1 MLYLKRSL
9 KRDIQTLQ
17 MSKPS
22 GATIDERVRRF
33 AESVRNGEQG
43 FKPGDSW
50 WLVRRTSKSSRNY
63 KEAVTL
69 CDQLGISEQ
78 EMGNH
83 LNNTRWVGLI
93 GDSLYTD
100 YLRQGKVENFYYVTV
115 MMENPTNATKSSSPI
130 DDGSKVV
137 MNDEGFRTTR
147 TSKCPWMIFRD
158 SICGTVIGWEQHQ
171 SLLLC
176 ADGLSH
182 EDLNFTFLFTI
193 CGGWKL
199 YLYVK

>member
-63 KEAVTL
+63 KEAITL

-83 LNNTRWVGLI
+83 LNNTRWVWLI

-100 YLRQGKVENFYYVTV
+100 YLRQGKVENFRFCYS
-115 MMENPTNATKSSSPI
+115 NDGKS
-130 DDGSKVV
+130 
-137 MNDEGFRTTR
+137 N
-147 TSKCPWMIFRD
+147 KCY
-158 SICGTVIGWEQHQ
+158 Q
-171 SLLLC
+171 
-176 ADGLSH
+176 
-182 EDLNFTFLFTI
+182 
-193 CGGWKL
+193 KL
-199 YLYVK
+199 ISN

>member
-1 MLYLKRSL
+1 VLYLKRSL
-9 KRDIQTLQ
+9 KRDIQILQ

-43 FKPGDSW
+43 FKPGESW
-50 WLVRRTSKSSRNY
+50 WLVRRTSKSNRNY

-100 YLRQGKVENFYYVTV
+100 YLRQGKVENFYFVTV
-115 MMENPTNATKSSSPI
+115 TMENPTNATKSSSPI

-137 MNDEGFRTTR
+137 MYDEGFRTTR

-158 SICGTVIGWEQHQ
+158 SICVTVIGWEQHQ

-176 ADGLSH
+176 TDGLSH
-182 EDLNFTFLFTI
+182 EDLNFTFLFT
-193 CGGWKL
+193 
-199 YLYVK
+199 

>member
-43 FKPGDSW
+43 FKPGECW

-69 CDQLGISEQ
+69 CDQLGISDED
-78 EMGNH
+78 MGIH
-83 LNNTRWVGLI
+83 LKNTRWTGPI
-93 GDSLYTD
+93 GDTVYTN
-100 YLRQGKVENFYYVTV
+100 YLRQGKIQDFYLVTV
-115 MMENPTNATKSSSPI
+115 KMENPTSITNRSSPT
-130 DDGSKVV
+130 DEGSIVI
-137 MNDEGFRTTR
+137 MDDEGFRTTR
-147 TSKCPWMIFRD
+147 TSKCPWMNFRD
-158 SICGTVIGWEQHQ
+158 SICVAVIVLVN
-171 SLLLC
+171 SVAL
-176 ADGLSH
+176 ADAADTSPH
-182 EDLNFTFLFTI
+182 NFIAFVLH
-193 CGGWKL
+193 C
-199 YLYVK
+199 

>member
-1 MLYLKRSL
+1 
-9 KRDIQTLQ
+9 

-22 GATIDERVRRF
+22 GTTIDERVRRF

-43 FKPGDSW
+43 FKPGESW

-100 YLRQGKVENFYYVTV
+100 YLRQGKVENFYFVIVT
-115 MMENPTNATKSSSPI
+115 MENATNNSSPT
-130 DDGSKVV
+130 DEGSKVF
-137 MNDEGFRTTR
+137 MEDEAFRTTR
-147 TSKCPWMIFRD
+147 ISKCPWMMLRD
-158 SICGTVIGWEQHQ
+158 SI
-171 SLLLC
+171 
-176 ADGLSH
+176 
-182 EDLNFTFLFTI
+182 
-193 CGGWKL
+193 
-199 YLYVK
+199 

>member
-1 MLYLKRSL
+1 
-9 KRDIQTLQ
+9 

-100 YLRQGKVENFYYVTV
+100 YLIAVELAGAVLLVATIGAIALAQRPA
-115 MMENPTNATKSSSPI
+115 EN
-130 DDGSKVV
+130 
-137 MNDEGFRTTR
+137 
-147 TSKCPWMIFRD
+147 
-158 SICGTVIGWEQHQ
+158 
-171 SLLLC
+171 
-176 ADGLSH
+176 LS
-182 EDLNFTFLFTI
+182 
-193 CGGWKL
+193 
-199 YLYVK
+199 